1 LSLAVA
7 YLRLKQ
13 YDKHLQVSNAEAERL
28 GGSPT
33 RVLEIR
39 GSIQALSGDIAG
51 AEATAETL
59 KSGKISGRMSPY
71 SVALIYTAWDERVRL
86 WIGWIRPF
94 QEKDTWTCGPKFWWS
109 GTV

>member
-1 LSLAVA
+1 MSRHRPEEAAVEFHKAIELNPRFPAAHLSLAVA

-13 YDKHLQVSNAEAERL
+13 YDKASQEVAEAERL

-51 AEATAETL
+51 AEATVETL

-71 SVALIYTAWDERVRL
+71 SVALIYTAL
-86 WIGWIRPF
+86 
-94 QEKDTWTCGPKFWWS
+94 
-109 GTV
+109 GTKE